1 MLQDH
6 IRSLLPF
13 PDKSRVPFLDFFTM
27 DKVTT
32 LSPFLPELHENRY
45 SEATKYHQ
53 LGASVQRLILA
64 HPLKI
69 LSRKTNTTFPKCH
82 PVVQEDLLG
91 IQAPFSH
98 DKSLGTKSI
107 LPARRFSGALE
118 ATAQVPATTRYPE
131 PPRQPLHSSACLQP
145 DTPVFP
151 ALHPTYRRTTHS
163 PTTGHTV
170 SIVCVPGRRRSLAA
184 FSHPCGAVLRLER
197 SFSVCRLLLRPRG
210 PFRICSPHRI
220 RSHSPPPT
228 FR

>member
-1 MLQDH
+1 
-6 IRSLLPF
+6 
-13 PDKSRVPFLDFFTM
+13 M

-32 LSPFLPELHENRY
+32 LSRFLPELHENRY

-64 HPLKI
+64 RPLKI
-69 LSRKTNTTFPKCH
+69 LSRNTNTTFSKCH

-91 IQAPFSH
+91 IQAPSSH
-98 DKSLGTKSI
+98 DKSLGTKSS
-107 LPARRFSGALE
+107 LPVRCFSGALE
-118 ATAQVPATTRYPE
+118 ATAQVPATIRCPE

-151 ALHPTYRRTTHS
+151 ALHPTYRRTTPG

-170 SIVCVPGRRRSLAA
+170 SIVCVPRRRRSLAA
-184 FSHPCGAVLRLER
+184 FSHPFRAILCLER
-197 SFSVCRLLLRPRG
+197 SFSACRLLLRPRG
-210 PFRICSPHRI
+210 PFWICSPHRI
-220 RSHSPPPT
+220 RTYLPSPT